1 MEEQPG
7 LESEPEVLGSEIAE
21 ILKPYGEKHGF
32 DLETC
37 DEIAALP
44 FEEAFETAYGYL
56 VQTGLDPDEILAE
69 FMQEPEEEE

>member
-21 ILKPYGEKHGF
+21 VLKSYGEEHGF

-37 DEIAALP
+37 DEIATMP
-44 FEEAFETAYGYL
+44 FPDAFETAYGYL
-56 VQTGLDPDEILAE
+56 IQAGLDPDEILAE
-69 FMQEPEEEE
+69 FMQEPAEEE